1 MSIPVCWSPSKVR
14 EVINTDA
21 ESVPDAVF
29 RAVHTDWQLFV
40 ARPQGTSFQQL
51 HEAAYA
57 QRTAQDLLA
66 DFLNNGRHMQLAVIG
81 RSGSG
86 KSHLIHWM
94 RMHIPV
100 SAKRLTIVIPKAGTS
115 LRSVLQLIIK
125 NLPREAQ
132 KPFLEELERT
142 GEATATRSGQKERL
156 LNEIA
161 QAIREDVVRTSQ
173 GEDTEVEEELI
184 RALPHVFQDPF
195 LRERY
200 FLQENSIVASIVN
213 HVFSAPS
220 IYERAEVRRA
230 FTVDDLPTGG
240 SDFKDASRQARD
252 AISTIYIDEDR
263 YKPLAIDLINRNL
276 NVAISR
282 TLSFSG
288 DRLMQLMIS
297 LRRHL
302 KSEGKELVLLIE
314 DFARLQGIDRAL
326 LQSLLT
332 QGDDEICDVRWAI
345 AVTTGFFE
353 SIAETVYTRMTYF
366 VEMDRSST
374 GRSSIDANRQT
385 LVDFSGRYLNAVRL
399 GLPRVEG
406 WFATIAPD
414 DVAPNACDDCL
425 AQSECHSAFGRSVD
439 GHGLYPFT
447 AIALAEMVHRT
458 DDRAGTGFNPRVL
471 QNAVIGSV
479 LENYAV
485 ALEEGLYPPITLLN
499 ELGGFRHLSALDRQ
513 KITNQVPDGGD
524 RLIAALEIYNA
535 DGLLKGLPEALR
547 KALKLPALPSQ
558 IAAPAIADGNATK
571 GSNTSAIDLPTVTVS
586 VDPEQAALEDWGRG
600 KTIPQ
605 GLAAKL
611 RPLLYGLICDS
622 IDWDAVGL
630 ERSFHVGGAA
640 QKKAFRP
647 TSISFER
654 QETAVGVAP
663 VKIVVSAS
671 DRVVMA
677 LQGLLQSN
685 KQGGEWEFATGME
698 KLAALLDGL
707 FAWKTDVVEHLNAIH
722 KKSADWNPVCAAA
735 ELLVIGSALGV
746 RSKQDAGYDEQ
757 LGAMFS
763 PWPADAPGA
772 VSPGLTNLYKKIE
785 KKRSALRSY
794 VRATTH
800 AGKGGVSGAIFDSRD
815 CIEAIRRLRRLNW
828 QLSQIPPRESS
839 VLTDVQDIC
848 DLYKEIASALP
859 VAASEERETRL
870 SWLTQVRETL
880 GEEPKRSAILE
891 SLTRAFDVAQAS
903 GMSKNRS
910 HQAME
915 GALSDFASVQFDDAV
930 ASVLALE
937 KQSDAVASIPLYARG
952 RSNAVQATSNLINA
966 ATNFLGD
973 VEGTLNVWNRG
984 LDNSDQLDQAMAS
997 IRRSLTALSALE
1009 VDLREKDAT
1018 Y

>member
-1 MSIPVCWSPSKVR
+1 
-14 EVINTDA
+14 
-21 ESVPDAVF
+21 
-29 RAVHTDWQLFV
+29 
-40 ARPQGTSFQQL
+40 
-51 HEAAYA
+51 
-57 QRTAQDLLA
+57 
-66 DFLNNGRHMQLAVIG
+66 MQ
-81 RSGSG
+81 
-86 KSHLIHWM
+86 
-94 RMHIPV
+94 IPV

-115 LRSVLQLIIK
+115 LRSVLQLIIR
-125 NLPREAQ
+125 NLPLEAQ
-132 KPFLEELERT
+132 RPFLEELERT
-142 GEATATRSGQKERL
+142 GEAIATRSGQKERL

-161 QAIREDVVRTSQ
+161 QAIREDVVRASQ
-173 GEDTEVEEELI
+173 GDDAEVEEELI
-184 RALPHVFQDPF
+184 GALPHLFQDPF

-200 FLQENSIVASIVN
+200 FLQESSVVTSIVN

-220 IYERAEVRRA
+220 TYERAEERRG

-263 YKPLAIDLINRNL
+263 YKPLAVDLINRNL

-302 KSEGKELVLLIE
+302 KGEGKELVLLIE

-366 VEMDRSST
+366 VDMDRSSAT
-374 GRSSIDANRQT
+374 KPSKDASQRT

-399 GLPRVEG
+399 GLPRVEE
-406 WFATIAPD
+406 WFASITPD
-414 DVAPNACDDCL
+414 EVAPNACDSCL
-425 AQSECHSAFGRSVD
+425 ARSECHLAFGRSDD

-447 AIALAEMVHRT
+447 ATALDEMVHRT
-458 DDRAGTGFNPRVL
+458 DDRAGSGFNPRVL
-471 QNAVIGSV
+471 QNAVIGTV

-485 ALEEGLYPPITLLN
+485 ALEEGQYPPTTLLN
-499 ELGGFRHLSALDRQ
+499 ELGGFRHLSASDRQ

-524 RLIAALEIYNA
+524 RLIAALELYNA
-535 DGLLKGLPEALR
+535 DGRLRNPPEALR
-547 KALKLPALPSQ
+547 TALKLPALPFQ
-558 IAAPAIADGNATK
+558 
-571 GSNTSAIDLPTVTVS
+571 IDLLASADEESVKGNETSIGDPPLIPVT

-611 RPLLYGLICDS
+611 RPILYELIGDS
-622 IDWDAVGL
+622 IDWDAIGL
-630 ERSFHVGGAA
+630 ERSFHAGGGA

-647 TSISFER
+647 MSISFER
-654 QETAVGVAP
+654 QETAIGVAP

-671 DRVVMA
+671 DTVVMA
-677 LQGLLQSN
+677 LQGLLQSS
-685 KQGGEWEFATGME
+685 KQGGEWEFGAGME
-698 KLAALLDGL
+698 KLAALLDCL
-707 FAWKTDVVEHLNAIH
+707 SAWKADVVEQLNGIH
-722 KKSADWNPVCAAA
+722 KTFTDWNPVCAAA
-735 ELLVIGSALGV
+735 ELLAIGSALGL

-757 LGAMFS
+757 LSALLS

-772 VSPGLTNLYKKIE
+772 VSSGLTNLYKKLE
-785 KKRSALRSY
+785 KKRVALRNY

-800 AGKGGVSGAIFDSRD
+800 AGKGGVAGSIFDPRD
-815 CIEAIRRLRRLNW
+815 CIEAIQRLRRLNW
-828 QLSQIPPRESS
+828 QLKQVPPRESS

-859 VAASEERETRL
+859 AAATEERETRL
-870 SWLTQVRETL
+870 RWLTQVREAF
-880 GEEPKRSAILE
+880 GEEPKRSTILE

-915 GALSDFASVQFDDAV
+915 VALSDFASVQFDDAV
-930 ASVLALE
+930 ASVMAVE
-937 KQSDAVASIPLYARG
+937 KQPDAVASIPLYARG

-966 ATNFLGD
+966 ATNFFED

-997 IRRSLTALSALE
+997 IRTSLIALSALE
-1009 VDLREKDAT
+1009 ADLKEQDAAH
-1018 Y
+1018 